1 MYIYLMSLGVIVIQI
16 IIQLLHGLLVIQ
28 SNTDRPFSQNY
39 IDDLNFNEFETA
51 SSLTAMS
58 SDQGRR

>member
-1 MYIYLMSLGVIVIQI
+1 MYIYLMPLGVIVIQI
-16 IIQLLHGLLVIQ
+16 ILHGLLVIQ
-28 SNTDRPFSQNY
+28 TNTDRPFSQNY

>member
-16 IIQLLHGLLVIQ
+16 ILHGLLVIQ
-28 SNTDRPFSQNY
+28 TNTDRPFSQNY

-51 SSLTAMS
+51 STLTAMS